1 MSQQLFAVRPA
12 AGIGLE
18 QTPERRTDKRY
29 HVTPTSSA
37 KRTKAEI
44 AAEMLEAAIVNCD
57 LQPGTVVAEADLME
71 MLGLGRTPVRE
82 ALVRL
87 SSENLVRLG
96 RAGIVIPELNAMTML
111 KLLELRE
118 PIERLSI
125 QKATQRHNS
134 TDMDRFAQILDQ
146 LAPLPNDDRAG
157 FMTLLRQIHG
167 AVAEASKNEFILST
181 MKTTQGLSRRFWCY
195 YATDQDQ
202 EFCTALYCAM
212 LRGLISG
219 DAVAPVQ
226 KSEEL
231 MTYLRDFTR
240 RQMEALV

>member
-1 MSQQLFAVRPA
+1 MTQPPSTR
-12 AGIGLE
+12 
-18 QTPERRTDKRY
+18 K
-29 HVTPTSSA
+29 
-37 KRTKAEI
+37 TKAEL
-44 AAEMLEAAIVNCD
+44 AAEMLETAIVNCN
-57 LQPGTVVAEADLME
+57 LEPGAVVAEADLME

-125 QKATQRHNS
+125 QKAVQRHNDA
-134 TDMDRFAQILDQ
+134 DMARFAQILAR
-146 LAPLPNDDRAG
+146 LEPLPRDDRSG
-157 FMTLLRQIHG
+157 FMDILRQIHS
-167 AVAEASKNEFILST
+167 ALAEASKNEFILST
-181 MKTTQGLSRRFWCY
+181 MKTTQGLSRRFWRY
-195 YATDQDQ
+195 FATDEDQ
-202 EFCTALYCAM
+202 KFCTDLYCAL
-212 LRGLISG
+212 LRGLMSG
-219 DAVAPVQ
+219 DAAVPVR

-231 MTYLRDFTR
+231 MTYLRTFTK